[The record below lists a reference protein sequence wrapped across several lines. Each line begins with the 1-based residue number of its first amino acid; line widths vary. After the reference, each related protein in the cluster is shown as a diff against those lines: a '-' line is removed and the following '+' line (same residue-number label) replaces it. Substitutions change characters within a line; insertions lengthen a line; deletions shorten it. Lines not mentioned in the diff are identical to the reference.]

1 MILDYQK
8 ESYRLYLEKKTISEI
23 SKILKIEENMVQ
35 QHIISAK
42 LNQNFDKKLKD
53 NTLLDEILIME
64 KTDRLKAMEVM
75 DESSKISLS
84 YEIKAYLNKENKN
97 PEDCALVV
105 WIIGELKLK
114 NFDEYLKKLSFSYNG
129 NIKRMVFSSMGKIY
143 NPEFVPYL
151 KQGCKDKKPQVRSYA
166 IKSFAKYNTEDKLDF
181 LRKVY
186 KQETEEY
193 NRRIILRVVKE
204 G

>member
-1 MILDYQK
+1 MNYQK

-23 SKILKIEENMVQ
+23 SKILNIEENLVQ

-42 LNQNFDKKLKD
+42 LDQNFDKNID
-53 NTLLDEILIME
+53 NNILENLLVIDKNKRIQ
-64 KTDRLKAMEVM
+64 
-75 DESSKISLS
+75 KISSFEYKDIEKLTL
-84 YEIKAYLNKENKN
+84 EIYNFLNLESNN
-97 PEDCALVV
+97 PEDCALVI

-114 NFDEYLKKLSFSYNG
+114 KFDEYLKKLSFSYNG
-129 NIKRMVFSSMGKIY
+129 NIKRMVFSTMGKIY

-166 IKSFAKYNTEDKLDF
+166 IRSFAKYNTEDKLDF
-181 LRKVY
+181 LRKIY

-193 NRRIILRVVKE
+193 NRKIILKVVKE

>member
-1 MILDYQK
+1 MNYQK

-23 SKILKIEENMVQ
+23 SKILNIEENLVQ

-42 LNQNFDKKLKD
+42 LDQNFDKNIDNNILK
-53 NTLLDEILIME
+53 NLLVLDKNKRIQ
-64 KTDRLKAMEVM
+64 
-75 DESSKISLS
+75 KISSFEYKDIEKLNL
-84 YEIKAYLNKENKN
+84 EIYNFLNLESNN
-97 PEDCALVV
+97 PEDCALVI

-114 NFDEYLKKLSFSYNG
+114 KFDEYLKKLSFSYNG
-129 NIKRMVFSSMGKIY
+129 NIKRMVFSTMGKIY

-181 LRKVY
+181 LRKIY

-193 NRRIILRVVKE
+193 NRKIILKVVKE

>member
-1 MILDYQK
+1 MNYQK

-23 SKILKIEENMVQ
+23 SKILNIEENLVQ

-42 LNQNFDKKLKD
+42 LDQNFDKNID
-53 NTLLDEILIME
+53 NNILENLLVIDKNKRIQ
-64 KTDRLKAMEVM
+64 
-75 DESSKISLS
+75 KISSFEYKDIEKLTL
-84 YEIKAYLNKENKN
+84 EIYNFLNLESNN
-97 PEDCALVV
+97 PEDCALVI
-105 WIIGELKLK
+105 WIIGESKLK
-114 NFDEYLKKLSFSYNG
+114 KFDEYLKKLSFSYNG
-129 NIKRMVFSSMGKIY
+129 NIKRMVFSTMGKIY

-181 LRKVY
+181 LRKIY

-193 NRRIILRVVKE
+193 NRKIILKVVKE

>member
-1 MILDYQK
+1 MNYQK

-23 SKILKIEENMVQ
+23 SKILNIEENLVQ

-42 LNQNFDKKLKD
+42 LDQNFDKNID
-53 NTLLDEILIME
+53 NNILENLLVIDKNKRIQ
-64 KTDRLKAMEVM
+64 
-75 DESSKISLS
+75 KISSFEYKDIEKLNL
-84 YEIKAYLNKENKN
+84 EIYNFLNLESNN
-97 PEDCALVV
+97 PEDCALVI

-114 NFDEYLKKLSFSYNG
+114 KFDEYLKKLSFSYNG
-129 NIKRMVFSSMGKIY
+129 NIKRMVFSTMGKIY

-181 LRKVY
+181 LRKIY

-193 NRRIILRVVKE
+193 NRKIILKVVKE

>member
-1 MILDYQK
+1 MNYQK

-23 SKILKIEENMVQ
+23 SKILNIEENLVQ

-42 LNQNFDKKLKD
+42 LDQNFDKNID
-53 NTLLDEILIME
+53 NNILENLLVIDKNKRIQ
-64 KTDRLKAMEVM
+64 
-75 DESSKISLS
+75 KISSFEYKDIEKLTL
-84 YEIKAYLNKENKN
+84 EIYNFLNLESNN
-97 PEDCALVV
+97 PEDCALVI

-114 NFDEYLKKLSFSYNG
+114 KFDEYLKKLSFSYNG
-129 NIKRMVFSSMGKIY
+129 NIKRMVFSTMGKIY

-181 LRKVY
+181 LRKIY

-193 NRRIILRVVKE
+193 NRKIILKVVKE

>member
-1 MILDYQK
+1 MNYQK

-23 SKILKIEENMVQ
+23 SKILNIEENLVQ

-42 LNQNFDKKLKD
+42 LDQNFDKNID
-53 NTLLDEILIME
+53 NNILENLLVIDKNKRIQ
-64 KTDRLKAMEVM
+64 
-75 DESSKISLS
+75 KISSFEYKDIEKLTL
-84 YEIKAYLNKENKN
+84 EIYNFLNLESNN
-97 PEDCALVV
+97 PEDCALVI

-114 NFDEYLKKLSFSYNG
+114 KFDEYLKKLSFSYNG
-129 NIKRMVFSSMGKIY
+129 NIKRMVFSTMGKIY

-166 IKSFAKYNTEDKLDF
+166 IKSFANYYTEDKLDF
-181 LRKVY
+181 LRKIY

-193 NRRIILRVVKE
+193 NRKIILKVVKE